1 MTPGITKEVC
11 EVDIEEAT
19 EEAGMALERI
29 QKLKHT

>member
-1 MTPGITKEVC
+1 VTPGTTKEVR